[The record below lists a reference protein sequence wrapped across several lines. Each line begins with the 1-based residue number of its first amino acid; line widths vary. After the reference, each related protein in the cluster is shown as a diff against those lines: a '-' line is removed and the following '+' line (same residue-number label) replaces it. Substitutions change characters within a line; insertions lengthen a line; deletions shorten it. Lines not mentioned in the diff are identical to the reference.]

1 MATDVDRICTPA
13 RVAAK
18 RLIDV
23 VVAGLLLGLLGPVM
37 VVIALTILIRDGRP
51 ALFRQQRPGIY
62 GRPFYCLKF
71 RTMRDPRPGQN
82 RWTTD
87 ADRVTGLGR
96 LLRRTSLDE
105 LPELINILR
114 GEMSLVGPRPLLM
127 EYLAHYSAEHQ
138 HRHDM
143 RPGLTGLAQ
152 TSGRRALTLSQ
163 RLDLDVQYVRQWTI
177 AGDVKILIRT
187 LVEPFRRGDL
197 EGQRVS
203 DVDDLGF
210 HELTP
215 AGDSK

>member
-1 MATDVDRICTPA
+1 MAVDAGSRSRESLVLA
-13 RVAAK
+13 VK

-23 VVAGLLLGLLGPVM
+23 VVAGVMLIVLGILM
-37 VVIALTILIRDGRP
+37 TIIALVILIRDGRP
-51 ALFRQQRPGIY
+51 VLFRQQRPGLH
-62 GRPFYCLKF
+62 GKPFYCLKF

-82 RWTTD
+82 RWATD

-105 LPELINILR
+105 LPELINVLR

-127 EYLAHYSAEHQ
+127 EYLDLYSPEHQ
-138 HRHDM
+138 RRHDM

-163 RLDLDVQYVRQWTI
+163 RLDLDVQYVRHWTI
-177 AGDVKILIRT
+177 VGDWKILVRT
-187 LVEPFRRGDL
+187 LAEPFRPGDI
-197 EGQRVS
+197 EGQQLA

-210 HELTP
+210 HKL
-215 AGDSK
+215 AVGSQK